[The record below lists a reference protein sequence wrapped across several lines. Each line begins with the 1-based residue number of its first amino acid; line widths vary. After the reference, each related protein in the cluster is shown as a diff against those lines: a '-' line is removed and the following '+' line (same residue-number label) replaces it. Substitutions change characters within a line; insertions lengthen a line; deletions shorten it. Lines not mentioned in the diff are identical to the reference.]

1 MQHAP
6 VRAREQLEGSVGER
20 RLRLPPVDVDDG
32 QPAARAQHAR
42 ELRDRLPGVEPVE
55 RLADEHRVD
64 ARVLERDR
72 LGAARDRRAVHRAH
86 ALVRLDRDDAREPPR
101 ELPRQASRSRRQVEH
116 ARACVELE
124 RLLRAVERGSRVR
137 WPDAVVR
144 LGDGA
149 EAQSEVLV
157 AHVSSARIG
166 KT

>member
-1 MQHAP
+1 MDPDH
-6 VRAREQLEGSVGER
+6 
-20 RLRLPPVDVDDG
+20 G
-32 QPAARAQHAR
+32 QAAARAQNAR
-42 ELRDRLPGVEPVE
+42 ELGDRLACIEPVE
-55 RLADEHRVD
+55 RLADEDGVD
-64 ARVLERDR
+64 ARVVEWDR
-72 LGAARDRRAVHRAH
+72 LRAARERRAVHRAH